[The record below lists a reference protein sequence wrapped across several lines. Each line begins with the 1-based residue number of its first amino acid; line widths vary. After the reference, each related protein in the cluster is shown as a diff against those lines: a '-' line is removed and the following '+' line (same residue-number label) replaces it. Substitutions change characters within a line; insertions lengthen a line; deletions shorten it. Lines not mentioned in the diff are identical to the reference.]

1 MHELGALRASS
12 GAQPAPVPLAPP
24 EKRRSTLAR
33 WFDNWMRSLGMA
45 LVLFLVIRTFLIEA
59 FQIPSGSMERTLL
72 AGDFLFVNKAVYG
85 AQIPGTN
92 ARLPGFE
99 SPRRGDIIVFA
110 YPKNPELNYVKR
122 VIGAPGDR
130 VEMRLGE
137 VRVNGKA
144 LSEPYIQRVDP
155 GHDVFD
161 PEFNWQKDYLLGGAG
176 AAGRPVWCG
185 VVHARRGETAMQL
198 NTAKRASF
206 DEGSLDQY
214 LREISQYPL
223 ITREEEVALAQRIK
237 QSDPEA
243 LDKLVRSN
251 LRFVVSV
258 AKKYQNQGVSLSDL
272 INEGNLGLIRAAH
285 KFDETKGIKFISYAV
300 WWIRQA
306 ILQALAEQSR
316 IVRVP
321 LNRAGTLHR
330 IGKRSASLLQELG
343 REPTVEEIGQLL
355 GIPRERVRQI
365 KEKALARLRHVSRA
379 RALESFLF

>member
-1 MHELGALRASS
+1 
-12 GAQPAPVPLAPP
+12 
-24 EKRRSTLAR
+24 
-33 WFDNWMRSLGMA
+33 
-45 LVLFLVIRTFLIEA
+45 
-59 FQIPSGSMERTLL
+59 
-72 AGDFLFVNKAVYG
+72 
-85 AQIPGTN
+85 
-92 ARLPGFE
+92 
-99 SPRRGDIIVFA
+99 
-110 YPKNPELNYVKR
+110 
-122 VIGAPGDR
+122 
-130 VEMRLGE
+130 MRLG
-137 VRVNGKA
+137 
-144 LSEPYIQRVDP
+144 P
-155 GHDVFD
+155 
-161 PEFNWQKDYLLGGAG
+161 
-176 AAGRPVWCG
+176 
-185 VVHARRGETAMQL
+185 ARKT
-198 NTAKRASF
+198 SV

-223 ITREEEVALAQRIK
+223 ISREEEVDLAKRIK
-237 QSDPEA
+237 QSDEES

-330 IGKRSASLLQELG
+330 IGKRSSALQQELG
-343 REPTVEEIGQLL
+343 REPTVEEIAEGMDISEEEVAKTLSISQSHLSLDAPLTPGEDNKLLDYLPDTQNAGPDQETFERALSDSIEEVLGTLKEREAKILRLYFGLDGQEPMTLEEIGSMM
-355 GIPRERVRQI
+355 GITRERVRQI

-379 RALESFLF
+379 RALESFLS